1 MADQNTAPTVEP
13 STHTPV
19 VGGVDE
25 TVDAKRVF
33 IGNVSFTSTQEQVE
47 EFVKQGGGSVVQVEL
62 PTTYGGRPGGFAFVE
77 YATESDAA
85 SAIEKL
91 QGLTFNERE
100 VTVALAKP
108 ASVKKKERAEKA
120 AIRKAKKK
128 AERSEKAVEATGSE
142 PVAQASA
149 SAGATAVVGED
160 GEVKKTKKKSK
171 SKSRRGRR
179 QPEAGDDAPAEDG
192 QTEGEVKKSA
202 ARIDDA
208 VDGAGA
214 AKHDRKPKEKRFTNT
229 GELSK
234 TLVFVANLP
243 FEVDDAGLSNLFTE
257 LNLDVK
263 SARIIT
269 KPNFRNKE
277 GPPRSKG
284 FGFVEVAN
292 EEQQKA
298 AVEKLTG
305 YKFGEREITIKVAN
319 TRAPIEGVEGAE
331 GVTEQA

>member
-1 MADQNTAPTVEP
+1 
-13 STHTPV
+13 
-19 VGGVDE
+19 
-25 TVDAKRVF
+25 
-33 IGNVSFTSTQEQVE
+33 
-47 EFVKQGGGSVVQVEL
+47 
-62 PTTYGGRPGGFAFVE
+62 
-77 YATESDAA
+77 
-85 SAIEKL
+85 
-91 QGLTFNERE
+91 
-100 VTVALAKP
+100 
-108 ASVKKKERAEKA
+108 
-120 AIRKAKKK
+120 
-128 AERSEKAVEATGSE
+128 
-142 PVAQASA
+142 
-149 SAGATAVVGED
+149 
-160 GEVKKTKKKSK
+160 
-171 SKSRRGRR
+171 
-179 QPEAGDDAPAEDG
+179 
-192 QTEGEVKKSA
+192 VKKSA

-234 TLVFVANLP
+234 VRFSNAYFKRVQTLKIPSFQTLVFVANLP

-319 TRAPIEGVEGAE
+319 TRAPIESVEGAE